1 MNAPALAPA
10 GWHHLGWPARCALV
24 LLAAGIAALCVRL
37 WPIWRQNPDLS
48 HGFFMPVIFAVLVF
62 EGRAGPPR
70 FLRWSAGPRFGFAA
84 ALVAGL
90 LALFV
95 AGLYAASVDWSH
107 ALVNLML
114 AVALALFLGAA
125 LLAFSR
131 REVRLVPFNWTLLV
145 ACALW
150 VMTAPIPPGTY
161 LRLTLALQLFVSE
174 GVLRTLHLLGIA
186 AVRHGNIIDLA
197 NASVGVEEACSGIR
211 SLISC
216 VFAGLFFSATL
227 VTRPWA
233 RVVIIALSAPIAL
246 AMNFLRSLLLTL
258 LANNHV
264 DIAGTWHDV
273 TGFAVLGTTA
283 VILGAI
289 ALLFER
295 ARSAP
300 VPAATAAAPAASSAA
315 IAPAAALAADHPPAA
330 SPPPAPPPAAARR
343 THLWLAGALA
353 TAGLLAAFFVF
364 NTRRAP
370 TTSPPPD
377 LFALLPES
385 PAGWQVRSTNLYEF
399 RGSLQT
405 DHLAQRHYLRRDS
418 DGDTTEVVIYLAYW
432 SPGQVPV
439 SLVAA
444 HTPDAC
450 WPGSGW
456 VALPTAE
463 PRIRLP
469 HVRPLPEAEQ
479 RLFQAGTRPQHVWFW
494 HLYDGKPIEFRD
506 PYSALELLR
515 IALRYGFRREG
526 EQLFVRISSNRPW
539 SGLAAEPLI
548 ADFFD
553 RARRAGL

>member
-1 MNAPALAPA
+1 MTPPASAPA
-10 GWHHLGWPARCALV
+10 GWRALSWPARSALLL
-24 LLAAGIAALCVRL
+24 LLAGIVALSVRL
-37 WPIWRQNPDLS
+37 WPTWRHNPDLS
-48 HGFFMPVIFAVLVF
+48 HGFFMPLIFGVLVF
-62 EGRAGPPR
+62 EGRSGSARYLGWTAAPR
-70 FLRWSAGPRFGFAA
+70 LGFAA
-84 ALVAGL
+84 ALLAGL
-90 LALFV
+90 LALV
-95 AGLYAASVDWSH
+95 AAGLYAAAVDWSH

-114 AVALALFLGAA
+114 ALALALFLAAA
-125 LLAFSR
+125 LFAFSR

-174 GVLRTLHLLGIA
+174 GVLRTLHLFGIA

-216 VFAGLFFSATL
+216 VFAGFFFSATL
-227 VTRPWA
+227 VTRPFA
-233 RVVIIALSAPIAL
+233 RLIIIALAAPVAL
-246 AMNFLRSLLLTL
+246 TMNFIRSLVLTL

-264 DIAGTWHDV
+264 DISGTWHDA
-273 TGFAVLGTTA
+273 TGFAVLGATA
-283 VILGAI
+283 VVLGAI
-289 ALLFER
+289 ALVLER
-295 ARSAP
+295 MRPAAASAP
-300 VPAATAAAPAASSAA
+300 SPAPAAISAA
-315 IAPAAALAADHPPAA
+315 PPA
-330 SPPPAPPPAAARR
+330 SPRSARR
-343 THLWLAGALA
+343 THLWLSGVLA
-353 TAGLLAAFFVF
+353 AAAAIVAFFVV
-364 NTRRAP
+364 NTRG
-370 TTSPPPD
+370 TTSASAPPD

-385 PAGWQVRSTNLYEF
+385 PAGWQVTSTDLYAF
-399 RGSLQT
+399 RGALQT
-405 DHLAQRHYLRRDS
+405 DHLAQRHYVRREP
-418 DGDTTEVVIYLAYW
+418 DGDTTDVILYLAYW
-432 SPGQVPV
+432 APGQVPV

-456 VALPTAE
+456 APIPTSA
-463 PRIRLP
+463 PRVVLP
-469 HVRPLPEAEQ
+469 HVRPLPAAEQ
-479 RLFQAGTRPQHVWFW
+479 RLFQAGTRPHHVWFW

-539 SGLAAEPLI
+539 SSIAAEPLF
-548 ADFFD
+548 ADFFA

>member
-1 MNAPALAPA
+1 MSTASAASA
-10 GWHHLGWPARCALV
+10 GWRNLTWSGRCALA

-48 HGFFMPVIFAVLVF
+48 HGFFMPVIFAILVF
-62 EGRAGPPR
+62 EGRSGAARYP
-70 FLRWSAGPRFGFAA
+70 RWSAAPRAGFAA

-90 LALFV
+90 LALV
-95 AGLYAASVDWSH
+95 ASGLYAATVDWSH

-114 AVALALFLGAA
+114 ALALAFFLGAA
-125 LLAFSR
+125 LLVFSR
-131 REVRLVPFNWTLLV
+131 RDVGLVPLNWTLLV
-145 ACALW
+145 ACGLW

-197 NASVGVEEACSGIR
+197 NTSVGVEEACSGIR

-233 RVVIIALSAPIAL
+233 RFVIIALAAPVAL

-264 DIAGTWHDV
+264 DISGTWHDV
-273 TGFAVLGTTA
+273 TGFAVLGVTA
-283 VILGAI
+283 TLLGTI
-289 ALLFER
+289 ALLLER
-295 ARSAP
+295 TRP
-300 VPAATAAAPAASSAA
+300 APAAGPAA
-315 IAPAAALAADHPPAA
+315 PVAATPRPPLAAVPAHRWLAATLAAAAALAA
-330 SPPPAPPPAAARR
+330 
-343 THLWLAGALA
+343 
-353 TAGLLAAFFVF
+353 FFIA
-364 NTRRAP
+364 NTRTPPVA
-370 TTSPPPD
+370 TPPPD

-385 PAGWQVRSTNLYEF
+385 AAGWTVRTTDLYEF
-399 RGSLQT
+399 RGALQT
-405 DHLAQRHYLRRDS
+405 DHLAQRHYLRREA
-418 DGDTTEVVIYLAYW
+418 DGETTEVVIYLAYW
-432 SPGQVPV
+432 AAGQVPV

-456 VALPTAE
+456 VALPTPA
-463 PRIRLP
+463 PRVILP

-479 RLFQAGTRPQHVWFW
+479 RLFQAGTRPHHVWFW

-515 IALRYGFRREG
+515 IAVRYGFRREG

-539 SGLAAEPLI
+539 SQLAAEPLL
-548 ADFFD
+548 ADFFA
-553 RARRAGL
+553 RARRTGL